1 MVTVNYG
8 AMRTR
13 VYNLETY
20 CTKADVIATRI
31 RQVEVNVC
39 VQRVDGEAHAAEF
52 EGDIDLLVA
61 WELPD
66 LATEFRTAYELR
78 ARNVLVES
86 LRY

>member
-1 MVTVNYG
+1 M
-8 AMRTR
+8 
-13 VYNLETY
+13 
-20 CTKADVIATRI
+20 IATGI
-31 RQVEVNVC
+31 RQVEVDVR

-52 EGDIDLLVA
+52 EGDIDLLIA
-61 WELPD
+61 RELPD